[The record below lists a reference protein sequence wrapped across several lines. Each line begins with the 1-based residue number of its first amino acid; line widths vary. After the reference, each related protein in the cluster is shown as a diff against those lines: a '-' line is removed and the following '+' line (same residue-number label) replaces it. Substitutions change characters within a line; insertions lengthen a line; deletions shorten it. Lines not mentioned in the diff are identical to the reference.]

1 MADPTLKQL
10 QAQLDALQGQWNLK
24 FGSNPANLFQQDP
37 TLGTGPQSQLQ
48 RPHVVVVQSVNQV
61 LNVAPTTLNFGTDIY
76 NPLGGM
82 HDIAGN
88 PDKLF
93 APVAGVYLVVGELSV
108 LSVNAGATVLFN
120 IVPVTV
126 PTNLQPFASVRN
138 ATAGDEI
145 TLNLAAVLRMNALD
159 YVVFQGSVSAGGPST
174 AAGNTYASLTQIF

>member
-1 MADPTLKQL
+1 MADLTLKQL

-37 TLGTGPQSQLQ
+37 TLGTGPTSQLQ
-48 RPHVVVVQSVNQV
+48 RPHVVVVQSANEV

-93 APVAGVYLVVGELSV
+93 APVAGVYLAVCQMAV
-108 LSVNAGATVLFN
+108 LSVNAAATVLLN
-120 IVPVTV
+120 AVPVTV
-126 PTNLQPFASVRN
+126 PTNVAPLAVIRN
-138 ATAGDEI
+138 GTAGDEVVL
-145 TLNLAAVLRMNALD
+145 TVSAVLRMNQLD